1 MLPPNLLLDAVSA
14 ESMVVQ
20 ATRTQR
26 PDHLAQQEIQNQQL
40 YAQEEELLQA
50 GIRSPSY
57 VPPAHPLTLQNEK
70 PEEALVY
77 TYLPFYMKPARAG
90 ARIRKTAAREIM
102 QPSLLEIERDKGA
115 AGYSVHNQMYD
126 KGQIM
131 DLIA

>member
-1 MLPPNLLLDAVSA
+1 
-14 ESMVVQ
+14 MVVQ

-26 PDHLAQQEIQNQQL
+26 PDHLTQQEIQNQLL

-57 VPPAHPLTLQNEK
+57 VPPAHPLTLQQEK

-77 TYLPFYMKPARAG
+77 TYLPFYMKSARAN
-90 ARIRKTAAREIM
+90 ARNRKTAAREIM
-102 QPSLLEIERDKGA
+102 QPSRLEIERDKGA
-115 AGYSVHNQMYD
+115 VGYSVHNQLYD

-131 DLIA
+131 DLLA